1 VGGAF
6 SASCGCEV
14 ETSTDEDGDEEREEK
29 VGEVCGGVCE
39 ESSGEP
45 ESALSAGNGYSN
57 LVECMSE
64 NGVPMIIED
73 GE

>member
-1 VGGAF
+1 M
-6 SASCGCEV
+6 
-14 ETSTDEDGDEEREEK
+14 DEDGDEEREEK

-45 ESALSAGNGYSN
+45 DTEAFWISAGKGYSN
-57 LVECMSE
+57 RVEWTSE
-64 NGVPMIIED
+64 KGVPTIIED